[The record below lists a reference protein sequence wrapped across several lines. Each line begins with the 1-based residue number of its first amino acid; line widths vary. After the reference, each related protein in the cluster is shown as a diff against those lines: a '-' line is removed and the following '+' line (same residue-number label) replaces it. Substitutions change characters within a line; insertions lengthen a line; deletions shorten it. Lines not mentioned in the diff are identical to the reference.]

1 MTKAEKLRRQ
11 IKAGQQLKAF
21 SNGDMAIKMHMSL
34 GQYNRRLGNPEKIT
48 FGELIRL
55 EKILQISLLAEE
67 VS

>member
-1 MTKAEKLRRQ
+1 MTRGEKLRRQ
-11 IKAGQQLKAF
+11 IKAGQELRAY

-48 FGELIRL
+48 FGEMVKL
-55 EKILQISLLAEE
+55 EKILHINLLSEE